1 MAQVRKLCGLPAAA
15 PKEPRLLLLD
25 IPDGGAYY
33 VADAAA
39 VTADAIA
46 AFLADP
52 GARRQLA

>member
-15 PKEPRLLLLD
+15 PEEPRLLLLD